1 MGYFYMSNINNFN
14 NVNSPVDS
22 YQQIGVYQND
32 SSDEGIIDFKDKN
45 IKQKANFIMIRA
57 HGDNDLLVQLYPS
70 EYGVYIPAGELWSVD
85 SLNEIEKIIVR
96 KIISASTGNTIIPT
110 DNNRTPGK
118 IQWVI
123 GYK

>member
-14 NVNSPVDS
+14 EVNSPVNS
-22 YQQIGVYQND
+22 YQTIGKYLNE
-32 SSDEGIIDFKDKN
+32 SSTTGVIDFRDKN

-57 HGDNDLLVQLYPS
+57 HGDNDLLIQLYPS

-85 SLNEIEKIIVR
+85 SLNEIEKIMIR
-96 KIISASTGNTIIPT
+96 NIFSATTHTSIES
-110 DNNRTPGK
+110 GK